1 MLMAQRILS
10 TPPWRLS
17 GRDLR
22 TLMRRHRVTIRA
34 LARRMEIP
42 MSRIRARRL
51 QGIDD
56 WNVIRDWVEAI
67 TGADPGAVP
76 HPVHPG
82 TRAETTAP

>member
-1 MLMAQRILS
+1 MAQRILS

-34 LARRMEIP
+34 LAQRMNIH
-42 MSRIRARRL
+42 MTRVRYRRL
-51 QGIDD
+51 HGIDD
-56 WNVIRDWVEAI
+56 WNVLRDWVEAI

-76 HPVHPG
+76 HPVPHG
-82 TRAETTAP
+82 TRVETRSP